1 MSNDTDKTPPNLRM
15 LMIISAL
22 AKASQPLAIHDLVE
36 DLGLPKQTL
45 HRLVQSLVETGYLE
59 RQGRRYVPSRQL
71 TQLASGIMQF
81 SPDQKSRRQILTRLS
96 ADSGETVN
104 FVMPM
109 DDGMTYVDRVDTNWP
124 FRILLPVGT
133 SVPFHCTASG
143 KTYLAHLRSDQRHRM
158 LQSLDLHDHTK
169 NTHTSPETLLRELKE
184 IRRQGFALDDEEF
197 FENMF
202 AIAVPVF
209 DDQDRFYAAL
219 ATHGPKQR
227 FSKQQ
232 ALALVDRLK
241 AYAQQISTLTF
252 GQDSTTAIKPETPDH
267 ADL

>member
-1 MSNDTDKTPPNLRM
+1 MTKDTFKTPPNLRM
-15 LMIISAL
+15 LTILDVIGS
-22 AKASQPLAIHDLVE
+22 SGQHVSVQDLV
-36 DLGLPKQTL
+36 DHLGWPKQSL

-59 RQGRRYVPSRQL
+59 RQGRRYKPARQL

-81 SPDQKSRRQILTRLS
+81 APDLNARRQILTRLS

-109 DDGMTYVDRVDTNWP
+109 EDGMTYVDRVDTNWP

-143 KTYLAHLRSDQRHRM
+143 KTFLAHLRSDQRQKM
-158 LQSLDLHDHTK
+158 LKSLTLEEHTP
-169 NTHTSPETLLRELKE
+169 NTHTDIEGLSHELNE
-184 IRRQGFALDDEEF
+184 IRRQGFAMDDEEF
-197 FENMF
+197 FDNMF

-209 DDQDRFYAAL
+209 DHRKRYYAAL

-227 FSKQQ
+227 FSKKQ
-232 ALALVDRLK
+232 ALALVDQLK
-241 AYAQQISTLTF
+241 NYAAQITALTF
-252 GQDSTTAIKPETPDH
+252 GSDDRINNRNNDH
-267 ADL
+267 DHDD